1 VDWRVYHRI
10 NVFVS
15 HHHGVG
21 QVFRYVE
28 SYGTVVIAVAAVL
41 LWLLARPDADPK
53 WKLAAASALASGAL
67 AFLVNQVIHALW
79 DRARPY
85 EAHAGVYHPYSTST
99 DAGFPSDHS
108 SAAFGIA
115 VAVFLYDRLVGSLFL
130 VGATLI
136 AIGRVAV
143 GAHYPL
149 DVIAGAAVGLA
160 SAVAVVRL
168 ARPVLAFLV
177 RLVERL
183 TDPVVRPAWRYFSTG
198 SSR

>member
-1 VDWRVYHRI
+1 MDWRVYHRI

-115 VAVFLYDRLVGSLFL
+115 VAV
-130 VGATLI
+130 
-136 AIGRVAV
+136 
-143 GAHYPL
+143 
-149 DVIAGAAVGLA
+149 
-160 SAVAVVRL
+160 VRL

-183 TDPVVRPAWRYFSTG
+183 TDPIVRPAWRYFSTG